1 MSHPSV
7 QILQRATERLH
18 EQTEPPGVQS
28 EFIAAPFPE
37 NLWPLLEKLYGSV
50 YSSRALLETQC
61 INGPANHFTSAW
73 VERINSEL
81 SAVLLFRCEGPRVCV
96 LNEVLS
102 LSEVVIRRFS
112 AAVFDK
118 YQHVH
123 LVQLHA
129 ISLQP
134 EHGYPAMLSSIFSE
148 DYVLDLPASHD
159 AWLAS
164 LSRQAREKVRY
175 HLRRS
180 FRRQPELEFTVS
192 TSENISETEISAVLN
207 LNRQRMRRKRKT
219 YAMSD
224 TEEEQLAEQLRQ
236 VGMLFALRL
245 DSEVCAGLLC
255 SVCNGDIYMHVI
267 AHDPTYDEL
276 RLGLV
281 CCSLA
286 IQRAIE
292 LRYARFHFLWGH
304 YDYKRRLG
312 GCVRPL
318 YRVLVPKSG
327 WYLLRHPV
335 HAARWLNHVA
345 LDTARRWRRPA
356 VAREVS
362 C

>member
-37 NLWPLLEKLYGSV
+37 NLWPLLENLYGSV

-61 INGPANHFTSAW
+61 IKGPATRFTSAW
-73 VERINSEL
+73 VEHINREL
-81 SAVLLFRCEGPRVCV
+81 SAVLLFRFEGPLVCV

-102 LSEVVIRRFS
+102 LSESVIRRFS

-123 LVQLHA
+123 LVKLHGVF
-129 ISLQP
+129 LQP
-134 EHGYPAMLSSIFSE
+134 GHGPSAVLSSIFSE

-164 LSRQAREKVRY
+164 LSRQAKEKVRY

-180 FRRQPELEFTVS
+180 FRRQPGLEFTVS

-207 LNRQRMRRKRKT
+207 LNRQRMQRKGKT

-236 VGMLFALRL
+236 VGMLFALRI
-245 DSEVCAGLLC
+245 DGEVCAGLLC
-255 SVCNGDIYMHVI
+255 TCAMVI
-267 AHDPTYDEL
+267 ST
-276 RLGLV
+276 
-281 CCSLA
+281 CM
-286 IQRAIE
+286 
-292 LRYARFHFLWGH
+292 
-304 YDYKRRLG
+304 
-312 GCVRPL
+312 
-318 YRVLVPKSG
+318 
-327 WYLLRHPV
+327 
-335 HAARWLNHVA
+335 
-345 LDTARRWRRPA
+345 
-356 VAREVS
+356 
-362 C
+362 